1 MQIKMDKRK
10 FGCKEEEK
18 EVRQESYSEDATTN
32 NAVEKVKTLS
42 TLGTRQINRRLL
54 TCKINPKTGKKVYN
68 LRYVKI
74 DGQYKRLRKDGK
86 LCLKV
91 GTKKGQKKIRK
102 DGKPWGKRKPK
113 PRQSLDKFTCDICGK
128 SGAILRAYRH
138 LVWHKFKHHAL
149 PLSVSCNS
157 HTFPQKLGSLCI
169 NYCPSLLFLTHML
182 PILPRIQT
190 LNIAKK

>member
-1 MQIKMDKRK
+1 MCNTCDIYCYEII
-10 FGCKEEEK
+10 FIVEK
-18 EVRQESYSEDATTN
+18 KVKQENHSQDATSNT
-32 NAVEKVKTLS
+32 AVEKVKTLS

-54 TCKINPKTGKKVYN
+54 TCKINPKTGKKIYN

-113 PRQSLDKFTCDICGK
+113 PRQNPNKFTCDVCGK

-138 LVWHKFKHHAL
+138 LVWHKFKHHAV
-149 PLSVSCNS
+149 PLSVSCSS
-157 HTFPQKLGSLCI
+157 HTFSQ
-169 NYCPSLLFLTHML
+169 
-182 PILPRIQT
+182 
-190 LNIAKK
+190 